1 MHLFGLLV
9 VPLEDVNE
17 AFEYIL
23 ENAEENLDYS
33 MDYVEKTYVCRRY
46 GKAEDQK
53 FQDFHHKVG
62 MIVTLILNGGTNN
75 SGNLEQQ
82 ISITDS
88 VSFLIYRFIE
98 VKKKKNKTKHSKLF
112 EQVVTQDLDDRTSA
126 WP

>member
-1 MHLFGLLV
+1 M
-9 VPLEDVNE
+9 PLEDVNE

-98 VKKKKNKTKHSKLF
+98 VKKKNKTKHSKLF